1 MKVSKS
7 KFLINIWIWL
17 MMMMDMVDIVDMTE
31 WWILMMDDDDRW
43 WWWMMMIDD
52 DDGYDGY
59 EAFIKYTC
67 LFVLY
72 PIDV

>member
-1 MKVSKS
+1 
-7 KFLINIWIWL
+7 
-17 MMMMDMVDIVDMTE
+17 
-31 WWILMMDDDDRW
+31 
-43 WWWMMMIDD
+43 MMMIDD